1 MRFLLSPPPEE
12 KMETRSKVNPQ
23 GKWEV
28 LPATPKEEEVRF
40 GSANTWGR
48 EQLKLLGVDFYMQRR
63 IDINR
68 VLGVKESA
76 WSPELRAR
84 MSLYRL

>member
-1 MRFLLSPPPEE
+1 
-12 KMETRSKVNPQ
+12 METRSKGNPQ
-23 GKWEV
+23 GKREV
-28 LPATPKEEEVRF
+28 LPTAPKEEDVKF

-63 IDINR
+63 IDLNR

-84 MSLYRL
+84 KPFHQP